1 MNQGY
6 LLEQPNI
13 LLRILILLFPITLIT
28 VKIVGNLILL
38 ILAIIGIYLFLIGKG
53 NPFREKELRFLSYS
67 TTGYFFVVML
77 SMFLADGFDINISHL
92 GRKLHFLFAPFIAL
106 TLNKVFINHKDL
118 ICSMKYGLLLVGMI
132 TLVQL
137 FLGFDRPS
145 GMFNANIFGDIVV
158 TMIFLSASSYFTE
171 TKREKKFTVV
181 AASFGL
187 LALILS
193 SSRGSWVAFI
203 FLSGIFILLN
213 KSYITFTLKRGIINF
228 LRVLALLI
236 VILNIPFY
244 NDIPN
249 GEKGRSTISSKIL
262 KTYDAI
268 TNWKNDNS
276 YFSSS
281 SLRLEMW
288 RSSIPAYFD
297 APFFGHGYRNAN
309 DVVSKYAKNF
319 NNVISNFTHLH
330 NEYITNLVS
339 IGFVGFL
346 VFLNMLF
353 TPMRIFIYSKKLKM
367 NQPMIDMGILLCCSY
382 ATVGFTHIIF
392 GEEHVNAFF
401 IFFISFLLPRVLK
414 AKKPTKNPQGLV

>member
-38 ILAIIGIYLFLIGKG
+38 ILAIIGIYFFLIGKG

-106 TLNKVFINHKDL
+106 TLNKFFINHKDL
-118 ICSMKYGLLLVGMI
+118 IYSMKYGLLLVGMI

-158 TMIFLSASSYFTE
+158 AMIFLSASSYFSE
-171 TKREKKFTVV
+171 TQREKKFTVV
-181 AASFGL
+181 SASFGL

-193 SSRGSWVAFI
+193 SSRGSWVTFI
-203 FLSGIFILLN
+203 FLSGVFVLLN
-213 KSYITFTLKRGIINF
+213 KSYIFFTLKKGVVNF
-228 LRVLALLI
+228 LGVLSLVI

-244 NDIPN
+244 NDIPD
-249 GEKGRSTISSKIL
+249 GEKGRGYIGTKI
-262 KTYDAI
+262 TATFDAI
-268 TNWKNDNS
+268 INWKNDDS

-288 RSSIPAYFD
+288 RASIPAYFE

-309 DVVSKYAKNF
+309 GAVSKHAKNF
-319 NNVISNFTHLH
+319 NNDIANFTHLH

-339 IGFVGFL
+339 IGFVGFF

-353 TPMRIFIYSKKLKM
+353 TPLRIFLYSKKSKI

-382 ATVGFTHIIF
+382 AISGFTHIIF

-401 IFFISFLLPRVLK
+401 VFFISFLLPRVLK
-414 AKKPTKNPQGLV
+414 AKKSTKNPQGLI